1 ILLRGAGTNITYFCS
16 SPLSGKLVRLQP
28 PTAREKRT
36 HIDTTSPLPFLEYL
50 ARPLPPPPPLLW
62 FVTFHLSLAN

>member
-1 ILLRGAGTNITYFCS
+1 FFFPSLLS
-16 SPLSGKLVRLQP
+16 EKLVRLQP

-50 ARPLPPPPPLLW
+50 VRSPAIPPLITL
-62 FVTFHLSLAN
+62 VRDLPLVPSQ